1 VLQDLRFTFRL
12 LATERWFSTLGVIV
26 LALGIGV
33 NAIGFTIVN
42 AAFLRGLPFK
52 DADRLYVVSWQ
63 GRSGR
68 RAVSHAELQD
78 WRSQIR
84 AFTTLAA
91 FRNDPMNLS
100 DDRALPE
107 QVRGTRITAN
117 AFGILDQQPLL
128 GRDFALGDDR
138 AGADPVVIIS
148 YRVWRNRYG
157 GDPNVLGTAVRL
169 NGQPATVIGVMPER
183 MNFPDNTELW
193 SPFIPSDVQTARDS
207 RILSVFGR
215 LREGTSQVQAQTEM
229 NGIAKQ
235 FALSYPDAYREIA
248 GGRVETFTERYV
260 GGAARIVFLVMMA
273 AVSFVLLIACAKR
286 CESVDRA
293 LGVSGARARRPP
305 GLGRDTMA
313 RRPATPPR
321 ECGPGLHWR
330 QHWSA
335 RCRGRRATA
344 RRIHPGSGQAVLDQ
358 FHRGLRRVRVRGR
371 DLRTHRHPLRP
382 RPCAARGEDQYQ

>member
-1 VLQDLRFTFRL
+1 MLQDLRFTFRL
-12 LATERWFSTLGVIV
+12 LAKERWFSTLGVIV

-68 RAVSHAELQD
+68 RAVSYAEFQD
-78 WRSQIR
+78 WRSQTR
-84 AFTTLAA
+84 AFSALAA
-91 FRNDPMNLS
+91 FRNDAMNLS

-169 NGQPATVIGVMPER
+169 NGQPATIIGVMPEAH
-183 MNFPDNTELW
+183 EL
-193 SPFIPSDVQTARDS
+193 P
-207 RILSVFGR
+207 
-215 LREGTSQVQAQTEM
+215 
-229 NGIAKQ
+229 
-235 FALSYPDAYREIA
+235 
-248 GGRVETFTERYV
+248 
-260 GGAARIVFLVMMA
+260 
-273 AVSFVLLIACAKR
+273 
-286 CESVDRA
+286 
-293 LGVSGARARRPP
+293 
-305 GLGRDTMA
+305 
-313 RRPATPPR
+313 
-321 ECGPGLHWR
+321 
-330 QHWSA
+330 
-335 RCRGRRATA
+335 
-344 RRIHPGSGQAVLDQ
+344 
-358 FHRGLRRVRVRGR
+358 
-371 DLRTHRHPLRP
+371 
-382 RPCAARGEDQYQ
+382 